1 MDNIGKLAAMKQ
13 QLRGERPMPA
23 TALSDDSILV
33 KKIVAEHKP
42 DGLEYDA
49 KPLLHIVEDILRRA
63 TLSTEGVS
71 SGALAHVDQ
80 VEDVTHHPGYTNMLE
95 ALSFKIDRIACEI
108 SYKSLA
114 GVDAHSTALA
124 IFDMLQ
130 TYEWDV
136 KLVLS
141 LAAFAL
147 TYGEFWLLA
156 HMHLTNQLARSMA
169 ILKQVPNIMEHV
181 SMLRPRFEALNELV
195 KVILE
200 VARCVIEFNGLPRHY
215 IAQDTTAYNIASNH
229 IPIATYWSVRGIV
242 ACATQITSLTTLGF
256 EFMQSTTEAWELST
270 LAHKL
275 KNILEHLRKNLDSCY
290 RQIEKRMDSEA
301 YEMLGELFTTPH
313 IDNMKVLKALIS
325 AKDDTLPLYDG
336 ATKKRVSLEPLR
348 RKNVL
353 LLISG
358 LEFSHDELLILE
370 QIYNESRAHTSSRLD
385 NRYENRYEL
394 VWIPILDLNEG
405 ESTQRKQRQ
414 FEELQLTMPWFSVY
428 HPSAISKPV
437 IWFIQREWKY
447 KNKPILVVL
456 DPQGRVACPN
466 AIHMMWIWG
475 SAAFPFT
482 SAREEALWKEET
494 WRLELLVDGIDSEIL
509 NWIKDDKFIF
519 LYGGNDPDW
528 VRKFVRE
535 ARRVAAASQINL
547 EMVYVG
553 KSNKSEQVQ
562 KVLDTITREKL
573 PTHSWQEHSMI
584 WFFWTRLES
593 MLFSK
598 IQLKQADDDSD
609 LVMQEVKRL
618 LSYDKMGGWIVL
630 ARGSRIIVNGHATTG
645 LQTLMEYEDIWRVH
659 AERDGFEPGFRDHYG
674 KLHAV
679 DNPCCRFEFSHA
691 MGRIPEK
698 LRCPECRRYMHMLT
712 TFQCCHDETV
722 DEAFLVSALAPPTI

>member
-1 MDNIGKLAAMKQ
+1 MENIAKLAAMKQ

-23 TALSDDSILV
+23 SALSDDSILV
-33 KKIVAEHKP
+33 KKLVAEHKP

-71 SGALAHVDQ
+71 TGALAHVDQ
-80 VEDVTHHPGYTNMLE
+80 VEDVSHHHPGYTNMLE
-95 ALSFKIDRIACEI
+95 ALSFKIDRISCEI
-108 SYKSLA
+108 SYKALG
-114 GVDAHSTALA
+114 GVDAHSTTVA
-124 IFDMLQ
+124 IFDML
-130 TYEWDV
+130 TNYEWDV
-136 KLVLS
+136 KLVLA

-169 ILKQVPNIMEHV
+169 ILKQVPSIMEHV
-181 SMLRPRFEALNELV
+181 STLRPRFEALNELV

-200 VARCVIEFNGLPRHY
+200 VARCVIEFNDLPKQY
-215 IAQDTTAYNIASNH
+215 ITQDTSAYNIASNH
-229 IPIATYWSVRGIV
+229 IPIAAYWSVRGIV

-290 RQIEKRMDSEA
+290 RQIEKRIDSEA
-301 YEMLGELFTTPH
+301 YEMLRELFATPH

-325 AKDDTLPLYDG
+325 AKDDALPLYDG

-370 QIYNESRAHTSSRLD
+370 QIYNESRVHASRL
-385 NRYENRYEL
+385 ESRYEL
-394 VWIPILDLNEG
+394 VWMPIVDLQ
-405 ESTQRKQRQ
+405 ESEWTQQKQRQ
-414 FEELQLTMPWFSVY
+414 FEDLQLTMPWFSVY

-437 IWFIQREWKY
+437 TWFIQSEWKY

-482 SAREEALWKEET
+482 SSREEALWREET

-535 ARRVAAASQINL
+535 ARKVALASQINL

-553 KSNKSEQVQ
+553 KSNKREQVQ

-598 IQLKQADDDSD
+598 IQLKQADDDTD
-609 LVMQEVKRL
+609 LVMQEVKKL
-618 LSYDKMGGWIVL
+618 LSYDKLGGWIVL

-659 AERDGFEPGFRDHYG
+659 AERDGFEPGFRNHYG

-679 DNPCCRFEFSHA
+679 DNPCCRFEFSHT

-712 TFQCCHDETV
+712 TFQCCHDETM
-722 DEAFLVSALAPPTI
+722 DEAFLVSAVAPPTI

>member
-256 EFMQSTTEAWELST
+256 EFMQSTTESWELST

-301 YEMLGELFTTPH
+301 YEMLRELFTTPH

-336 ATKKRVSLEPLR
+336 ATKKRVSLEP
-348 RKNVL
+348 
-353 LLISG
+353 
-358 LEFSHDELLILE
+358 
-370 QIYNESRAHTSSRLD
+370 Y
-385 NRYENRYEL
+385 
-394 VWIPILDLNEG
+394 
-405 ESTQRKQRQ
+405 
-414 FEELQLTMPWFSVY
+414 
-428 HPSAISKPV
+428 
-437 IWFIQREWKY
+437 
-447 KNKPILVVL
+447 NKPNN
-456 DPQGRVACPN
+456 PSFKAYKTR
-466 AIHMMWIWG
+466 
-475 SAAFPFT
+475 T
-482 SAREEALWKEET
+482 
-494 WRLELLVDGIDSEIL
+494 
-509 NWIKDDKFIF
+509 
-519 LYGGNDPDW
+519 
-528 VRKFVRE
+528 
-535 ARRVAAASQINL
+535 RR
-547 EMVYVG
+547 
-553 KSNKSEQVQ
+553 
-562 KVLDTITREKL
+562 
-573 PTHSWQEHSMI
+573 
-584 WFFWTRLES
+584 
-593 MLFSK
+593 
-598 IQLKQADDDSD
+598 
-609 LVMQEVKRL
+609 
-618 LSYDKMGGWIVL
+618 
-630 ARGSRIIVNGHATTG
+630 
-645 LQTLMEYEDIWRVH
+645 
-659 AERDGFEPGFRDHYG
+659 
-674 KLHAV
+674 
-679 DNPCCRFEFSHA
+679 
-691 MGRIPEK
+691 
-698 LRCPECRRYMHMLT
+698 
-712 TFQCCHDETV
+712 
-722 DEAFLVSALAPPTI
+722 